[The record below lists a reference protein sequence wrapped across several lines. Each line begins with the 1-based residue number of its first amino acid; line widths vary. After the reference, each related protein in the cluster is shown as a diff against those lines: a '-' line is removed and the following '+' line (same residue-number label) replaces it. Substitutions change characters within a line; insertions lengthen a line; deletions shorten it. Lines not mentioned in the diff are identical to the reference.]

1 MTEGKG
7 NPEEGRR
14 EDPADAVQE
23 WWLAFARGGSSDA
36 LGRLLEAYR
45 GYLLRIAREK
55 IDPGLR
61 AKEGASDLVQETFL
75 EAQRDLPRFHGSS
88 AGQLRA
94 WLRQLLLNNIAN
106 LVRRYRGTDKRQINR
121 EVALQP
127 GSESGSPGGHLPSP
141 TLSPS
146 ADLVHAERSLAL
158 ARALR
163 RLPEEYQ
170 QVLELR
176 YQQGLSFEEIAWRLR
191 RSANAVRKL
200 WARAVD
206 RLHQDL
212 ARGGAALVEE
222 VDDRP

>member
-1 MTEGKG
+1 MAQRDG
-7 NPEEGRR
+7 NPEEGQRD
-14 EDPADAVQE
+14 DPVDAVQE

-61 AKEGASDLVQETFL
+61 AKEDASDLVQETFL

-121 EVALQP
+121 EVALEP
-127 GSESGSPGGHLPSP
+127 GSGSGTPGGHLPAP
-141 TLSPS
+141 MPSPS
-146 ADLVHAERSLAL
+146 ADLVLAERSQAL

-163 RLPEEYQ
+163 RLPEEYR
-170 QVLELR
+170 QVLEWR
-176 YQQGLSFEEIAWRLR
+176 YQEGLAFEEIAQRLR
-191 RSANAVRKL
+191 RSANALRKL

-222 VDDRP
+222 TGDRP